1 MASAGHLADFLRTG
15 SLLGGVRVP
24 PLLPLAYP
32 RLNFGGLPDSTTRQF
47 GGWAGEAVRLRQL
60 VRSLPADIEHARD
73 LRKADQMMTHT
84 PRVLDTV
91 NARGHSEQ
99 APLDTVKGATSMERI
114 DHEHHHHHQAR
125 HHASGVVRP

>member
-1 MASAGHLADFLRTG
+1 MRWSS
-15 SLLGGVRVP
+15 SLLGVVRVVP
-24 PLLPLAYP
+24 ALLPLAYP
-32 RLNFGGLPDSTTRQF
+32 RLDVGGLPDSTAGQF

-91 NARGHSEQ
+91 NARGHSDLV
-99 APLDTVKGATSMERI
+99 PLDTVKSTTSTERN
-114 DHEHHHHHQAR
+114 DHDHHR
-125 HHASGVVRP
+125 H